1 MSRARRFGR
10 LSAAALLAATQL
22 GLAYYTPRPA
32 TAQLLLLLGLGTL
45 AYALLLALRLP
56 WRGGLLLAL
65 LLRLLWL
72 PATPQLSDDYH
83 RFRWDGALV
92 AAGQNPFL
100 HRPEEYQAGGGPLVG
115 PASLT
120 PALYQRLNSP
130 HYYSVYPPV
139 CQALFGLAGRLFPGS
154 ELAQIVVLRL
164 ALLLAEMATAGLLW
178 TLLRRFGLP
187 SERAFIYLLHP
198 LVVAELVG
206 NLHFEAVVIAGGLA
220 AIWLLTRRWLLAAAG
235 ALALGV
241 AAKLTPLLLLP
252 LLPRRLGWGRATGF
266 GLALGGLL
274 LAAFSPFASPALLR
288 NIGRSLD
295 LYFHSFEFNA
305 SVYYLLRAVGYH
317 LTGYNE
323 IARLGTGLAA
333 AAAGGI
339 LVLATTEQRP
349 TLSTLPR
356 AALLAFS
363 VYYLLATTVHP
374 WYLTPL
380 VALSCFTGWRYPAAW
395 AALATLSYATYRT
408 AAYHENLWLVT
419 LEYLGVLLVAALDWH
434 RSRREAGL
442 NDGRQT
448 DTA

>member
-1 MSRARRFGR
+1 MSPARRPW
-10 LSAAALLAATQL
+10 LMTAAALLLAASQL
-22 GLAYYTPRPA
+22 GLAYATPRPA
-32 TAQLLLLLGLGTL
+32 TAQLLALFSLGTL
-45 AYALLLALRLP
+45 AYALLLRLP
-56 WRGGLLLAL
+56 WRAGLLLAL

-72 PATPQLSDDYH
+72 PATPRLSDDYH

-100 HRPEEYQAGGGPLVG
+100 HRPEEYQAGGGSLSG
-115 PASLT
+115 PPQLT

-130 HYYSVYPPV
+130 RYYSVYPPV
-139 CQALFGLAGRLFPGS
+139 CQALFGLAVRLFPDS

-164 ALLLAEMATAGLLW
+164 ALLLAEAATAGLLGA
-178 TLLRRFGLP
+178 LLRRFGQRP
-187 SERAFIYLLHP
+187 ERALGYLLHP

-206 NLHFEAVVIAGGLA
+206 NLHFEAVVIAGMLGAL
-220 AIWLLTRRWLLAAAG
+220 WLLTRRQLLPAAG

-252 LLPRRLGWGRATGF
+252 LLLRRLGWARTLGF
-266 GLALGGLL
+266 GLLLGALL
-274 LAAFSPFASPALLR
+274 LVLFAPFASAALLR
-288 NIGRSLD
+288 NIARSLD

-305 SVYYLLRAVGYH
+305 SVYYLLRALGYQ

-323 IARLGTGLAA
+323 IARLGTWLAA

-339 LVLATTEQRP
+339 GALAAEERRP
-349 TLSTLPR
+349 ALATLPR

-363 VYYLLATTVHP
+363 LYYLLATTVHP

-408 AAYHENLWLVT
+408 SAYHENLWLVAA
-419 LEYLGVLLVAALDWH
+419 EYLGVLLVAAWDWQ
-434 RSRREAGL
+434 RR
-442 NDGRQT
+442 R
-448 DTA
+448 TAPVAEPGT